1 MSLCQNLVGI
11 YLCMEE
17 FRLRYLKSLLDTNH
31 INFTVIISEAIIAF
45 AWEPGG
51 SKFCILHGETGRI
64 SASFYDMEIQGSVEL
79 QSMYIG
85 AYTHL

>member
-1 MSLCQNLVGI
+1 MSLFQNLVGI

-17 FRLRYLKSLLDTNH
+17 FRPSLLDTNH